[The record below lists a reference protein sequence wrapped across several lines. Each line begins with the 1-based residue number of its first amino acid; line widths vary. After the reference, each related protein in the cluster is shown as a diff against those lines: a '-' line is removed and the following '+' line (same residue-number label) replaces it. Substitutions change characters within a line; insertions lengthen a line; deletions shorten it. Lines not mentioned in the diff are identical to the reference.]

1 MDGHIL
7 CERHHGNQIR
17 LDMFDPQT
25 RILIQRVPELPE
37 LDRDRLPEEL
47 TRAFAAIVAFRL
59 SLANSEEALS
69 DELKA
74 KLAEFRRMAAT
85 FETMVALIPSRDDR
99 SSAAFVAAQ
108 AYHVLH
114 LAQAI
119 HEPNRRIRPLCA
131 DSIAPEVSALL
142 LFLIANQIPDA
153 TEMAREIDKLR
164 KPERG
169 SASLVTDALC
179 ALAEGRVRDI
189 PQLLTHQVEWPH
201 DSSDAATE
209 ALYRRVLQGLS
220 LFAQYVLDSQLFPEA
235 AAHAVDAFK
244 QVQNLSLESE
254 NWPVISGHD
263 SPLPSLS
270 AFAGP
275 HHLASLLIGATG
287 YLKGAALSV
296 VPPPNGVPPGRWQE
310 LIKPIAAQ
318 RPFLWPNHL
327 EALEKGFLHTGT
339 SSVVS
344 FPTGA
349 GKTTLSVLKA
359 ASALGLGGAVIYLA
373 PTHALVA
380 QTKSDLS
387 RAFPGVPVRDSLLIE
402 DFYAE
407 IGEEFVTNNSQ
418 IVVMTPERCLA
429 LLSLERASFGV
440 VRLVVFDECHL
451 IHPRSGGQNRRSLDA
466 MFALLQLHSTAPNCD
481 WLLLSAMMANGVE
494 LAGWMESLTGRP
506 CLALTLNWKPTRQAR
521 GCLVYKQDDLDNL
534 RVFLRQ
540 RAVAAPRNG
549 KGMLGNPTSLILSDV
564 SAVPY
569 GFIGLQQTWQNREV
583 RNYTLLRLLNEPV
596 PLSATLSTGNEP
608 TWYTTP
614 NKNVVAS
621 HLASQCVRIGLKV
634 LLFSQSPR
642 DTTAISRKID
652 ELIGDDCNPLIYEDE
667 ETLLLKIA
675 IDEAGSVDAVIAPTQ
690 CSGSHNA
697 ALLPSERSLVE
708 RLFARADGVRAL
720 AATATLAQGMNL
732 PADVVVI
739 VGDERF
745 DADAEGFAPLDP
757 HELLN
762 AAGRAGRAGLV
773 AQGLV
778 IVIPHTLVGVNPQT
792 NTIGEKWTQ
801 MQESVFS
808 QADQCLSLQDPI
820 QHILDKIQEVTAGS
834 DPDVRYFLRRLPRG
848 MIGSPDDASR
858 FLRSTLAAWHAK
870 TKHEEAKFE
879 ALISRTLS
887 RRNEL
892 EPVVLA
898 ETWRDEMA
906 YRTGIAVEFIEALH
920 LELLTKT
927 ANPPADTE
935 GWVRWFFVWLA
946 TDERWVKSVFGHR
959 LSERQQKELF
969 GGDLFGGRLADAV
982 WGWMSGE
989 TLTSLNI
996 RLGGN
1001 ATKPGK
1007 CDKARKFVLKMIP
1020 DLAFAAGLATR
1031 IRRGQ
1036 IDETGGSMP
1045 ITLAT
1050 LALCIREGL
1059 ANPELAALR
1068 TTLGSTA
1075 MSRIALRTL
1084 WAKLSAFA
1092 PPMTSDEK
1100 FGRTRLRIS
1109 QALEIAQSWG
1119 AI

>member
-1 MDGHIL
+1 
-7 CERHHGNQIR
+7 
-17 LDMFDPQT
+17 MFDPQT
-25 RILIQRVPELPE
+25 RLLIQRAPELPE
-37 LDRDRLPEEL
+37 LDRERLPEEL
-47 TRAFAAIVAFRL
+47 TKAFAAIVAFRL
-59 SLANSEEALS
+59 SLANVQGVLP
-69 DELKA
+69 DELQV

-85 FETMVALIPSRDDR
+85 FETMVALLPERDDR

-119 HEPNRRIRPLCA
+119 SEPNKKIHPLRA
-131 DSIAPEVSALL
+131 NSIAPEVSALL
-142 LFLIANQIPDA
+142 LFLIANQLPDA
-153 TEMAREIDKLR
+153 TEMAREIAKFR
-164 KPERG
+164 IPERG
-169 SASLVTDALC
+169 AASLVVDALC

-189 PQLLTHQVEWPH
+189 PQLLAQQTEWPD

-209 ALYRRVLQGLS
+209 ALYRRVLQGVVFFS
-220 LFAQYVLDSQLFPEA
+220 QYVLDPQGSPDA
-235 AAHAVDAFK
+235 ASLAVAAFR
-244 QVQNLSLESE
+244 QVQQLSLESE
-254 NWPVISGHD
+254 DWPVQSGED
-263 SPLPSLS
+263 TPLPSLS

-275 HHLASLLIGATG
+275 HHLASLLIGAAD
-287 YLKGAALSV
+287 YLMGAALSV
-296 VPPPNGVPPGRWQE
+296 VPPPDGVPPDAWQA

-327 EALEKGFLHTGT
+327 EALGKGFLRPGI

-387 RAFPGVPVRDSLLIE
+387 KAFPGIPVRDSLLIE

-407 IGEEFVTNNSQ
+407 LGEEFTADNSQ

-429 LLSLERASFGV
+429 LLSLEGASFGV
-440 VRLVVFDECHL
+440 VRLVIFDECHL

-466 MFALLQLHSTAPNCD
+466 MFALLQLHQTAPACD

-494 LAGWMESLTGRP
+494 LAGWIGNLTGRE

-521 GCLVYKQDDLDNL
+521 GCLVYNQADLDQL
-534 RVFLRQ
+534 RIFLRNSSS
-540 RAVAAPRNG
+540 VAPRNK
-549 KGMLGNPTSLILSDV
+549 KGVLGNPTSSILSEL
-564 SAVPY
+564 SAIPY
-569 GFIGLQQTWQNREV
+569 GFIGLQQTWQNREL

-596 PLSATLSTGNEP
+596 PLSATLSKSDTP
-608 TWYTTP
+608 MWYPTP
-614 NKNVVAS
+614 NKNAVAS

-642 DTTAISRKID
+642 DTTAIARRID
-652 ELIGDDCNPLIYEDE
+652 ELVGNGCDPVVYEDA

-675 IDEAGSVDAVIAPTQ
+675 IDEAGSVDAVVSPSQ
-690 CSGSHNA
+690 CSGCHNA
-697 ALLPSERSLVE
+697 VLLPAERSLVE
-708 RLFARADGVRAL
+708 RLFGRVDGIRAL

-745 DADAEGFAPLDP
+745 DAEAEGFSPLDP

-778 IVIPHTLVGVNPQT
+778 IVIPHTFVGFNPQT
-792 NTIGEKWTQ
+792 NTIGAKWTQ
-801 MQESVFS
+801 LQESVFS

-820 QHILDKIQEVTAGS
+820 QHILDKIQETTAGS

-848 MIGSPDDASR
+848 VIDGPEGPSR
-858 FLRSTLAAWHAK
+858 FLRATLAAWHAK
-870 TKHEEAKFE
+870 TKHEESKFE
-879 ALISRTLS
+879 ALISRTLA
-887 RRNEL
+887 RRSAL
-892 EPVVLA
+892 EPVALA

-920 LELLTKT
+920 IELLTKT
-927 ANPPADTE
+927 ENPPGDTE
-935 GWVRWFFVWLA
+935 GWVRWFFVWLGS
-946 TDERWVKSVFGHR
+946 DVRWVKSVFGHR
-959 LSERQQKELF
+959 LTEKQQAELSS
-969 GGDLFGGRLADAV
+969 GDLFGGRLADAV

-989 TLTSLNI
+989 TLLTLNT

-1001 ATKPGK
+1001 AQNPGK
-1007 CDKARKFVLKMIP
+1007 CEKARKFVLKMIP
-1020 DLAFAAGLATR
+1020 DLAFAAGLASR

-1045 ITLAT
+1045 LTLAT

-1059 ANPELAALR
+1059 PHPELAALR
-1068 TTLGSTA
+1068 TNLAGSP
-1075 MSRIALRTL
+1075 MSRVALKAL
-1084 WAKLSAFA
+1084 WEKLSAFA
-1092 PPMTSDEK
+1092 SPRTSDEK
-1100 FGRTRLRIS
+1100 FGTTRRRIS
-1109 QALEIAQSWG
+1109 TALETAQSRG
-1119 AI
+1119 VVAPTL